1 MTSLKSSFAIFS
13 IFLVILIAGLYFT
26 SSSLSILLS
35 WHIISISSLRIKF
48 YLILDSYRL
57 LFSSTVLFIS
67 GNVLIFAKT
76 YISEE
81 IFLKRFTFLILCFII
96 RINLL
101 IFSPHLIFLLLGW
114 DGLGLSSFLLI
125 IYYQNYKSLRAGIFT
140 TLTNR
145 IGDVLILL
153 RIGILVNQNR
163 WLFFNFWDTPY
174 SIIIIVSL
182 LFASITKRAQIPF
195 SSWLPAAIE
204 APTPVSAL
212 VHSSTLVTGGIFLLI
227 RFFPILSQYSL
238 FFTILLILSSLTMLI
253 SGVTAISEFDL
264 KKIIALSTLS
274 QLGLIIIRL
283 ALNSPS
289 LTFFHLLTHALFK
302 ALLFITAGVIIYNMS
317 HNQDLRLLNLSFSS
331 FPITSRALLIAR
343 MSLSGA
349 PFLSGFYSKDLILEE
364 TLFINTNP
372 LIFMI
377 AFLATRLTAF
387 YSLRL
392 ISILFCNS
400 SNASPLSN
408 FTESDPFTITPIILI
423 SVISVI
429 GGAILNWLIIMPN
442 WVFFIPLK
450 LKLLTPAVTIIGFR
464 MSWFLINSSLPKFS
478 HANLKLLSFS
488 SMIWFLSPVRSQL
501 VILNPLKSSHFLFYN
516 RDSGWTE
523 SFSRAGIASSVSSI
537 TSFTQLSQSNII
549 NKFLLLN
556 ILWIPLLFY
565 FSSLN
570 LKRSTED
577 TNMILPKIF

>member
-1 MTSLKSSFAIFS
+1 MTSLKSSLI
-13 IFLVILIAGLYFT
+13 IFLLFVIMLISGLYFT

-35 WHIISISSLRIKF
+35 WHIISISRVSIKF
-48 YLILDSYRL
+48 YLILDSYSL

-81 IFLKRFTFLILCFII
+81 IFIKRFTFLILCFIL

-163 WLFFNFWDTPY
+163 WLFFNFWTSSY
-174 SIIIIVSL
+174 SFLIIISL
-182 LFASITKRAQIPF
+182 IFASITKRAQIPF

-227 RFFPILSQYSL
+227 RFFPILSQFNI
-238 FFTILLILSSLTMLI
+238 FFTILLIISSLTILI
-253 SGVTAISEFDL
+253 SGITAISEFDL

-274 QLGLIIIRL
+274 QLGLIIISL

-302 ALLFITAGVIIYNMS
+302 ALLFITAGVIIYNIS

-331 FPITSRALLIAR
+331 FPVTSRSLLIAR

-372 LIFMI
+372 LIFII
-377 AFLATRLTAF
+377 AFLATSLTAF

-408 FTESDPFTITPIILI
+408 FSESNPFTIIPIILI
-423 SVISVI
+423 SLMSVI
-429 GGAILNWLIIMPN
+429 GGAILRWLIISPN

-450 LKLLTPAVTIIGFR
+450 LKLLTPTVTILGFII
-464 MSWFLINSSLPKFS
+464 SWFLINSSL
-478 HANLKLLSFS
+478 H
-488 SMIWFLSPVRSQL
+488 
-501 VILNPLKSSHFLFYN
+501 
-516 RDSGWTE
+516 
-523 SFSRAGIASSVSSI
+523 
-537 TSFTQLSQSNII
+537 
-549 NKFLLLN
+549 
-556 ILWIPLLFY
+556 
-565 FSSLN
+565 
-570 LKRSTED
+570 
-577 TNMILPKIF
+577 